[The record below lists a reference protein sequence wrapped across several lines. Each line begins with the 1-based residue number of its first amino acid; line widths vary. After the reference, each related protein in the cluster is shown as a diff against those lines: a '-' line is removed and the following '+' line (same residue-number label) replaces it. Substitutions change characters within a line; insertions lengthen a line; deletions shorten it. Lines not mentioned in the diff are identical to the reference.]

1 MTQAIVPNSDQMDG
15 STEQMTTPSA
25 DATEADDQKSTSQL
39 DLAALTTYL
48 ESATPGAVR
57 GTLSASL
64 IGGGRSNPTYRV
76 TDGDRTWVLRRPPYG
91 HVLPSAHDM
100 KREFTVISALAGTPV
115 PVPETV
121 LLCEDASVLGASFYL
136 MELVDGL
143 PVGTVEQASVLTP
156 EERRRLGFA
165 LADTVADLHGVDP
178 ASVGLGSFG
187 RPDGYLER
195 QLSRWGR
202 QWESSRTTDRP
213 EVAVLL
219 DKLSRA
225 LPQSQFPG
233 IVHGDVK
240 LDNVLASRD
249 DAGKIVAVL
258 DWEMATLGDTL
269 ADVGIMLSFWDQ
281 PGTADSP
288 ITKGLARLDGFPTRA
303 ELLDR
308 YATRR
313 GIDLP
318 NVDWYTVFADFKIAV
333 ILEGI
338 GARHAQGD
346 TVGGGFDDI
355 ADMVGPLLQRAL
367 DLAAVSTVSELR
379 R

>member
-1 MTQAIVPNSDQMDG
+1 
-15 STEQMTTPSA
+15 MTTSSA
-25 DATEADDQKSTSQL
+25 EATVSDDRERAAGL
-39 DLAALTTYL
+39 DVAALTTYL
-48 ESATPGAVR
+48 SDALDEGLGGQLT
-57 GTLSASL
+57 ASL
-64 IGGGRSNPTYRV
+64 ISGGRSNPTYRV
-76 TDGDRTWVLRRPPYG
+76 TDGTRTWVLRRPPYG

-100 KREFTVISALAGTPV
+100 KREFTVIRALSGTGV
-115 PVPETV
+115 PVPQAV
-121 LLCEDASVLGASFYL
+121 LLCEDTEVLGASFYL
-136 MELVDGL
+136 MELVDGT
-143 PVGTVEQASVLTP
+143 PVGTVEQASALAP
-156 EERRRLGFA
+156 AERRRLGFA
-165 LADTVADLHGVDP
+165 LADTLADLHEVDP
-178 ASVGLGSFG
+178 DAVGLGSFG

-195 QLSRWGR
+195 QLDRWAR
-202 QWESSRTTDRP
+202 QWEASRTADRP

-219 DKLSRA
+219 DKLRRA
-225 LPQSQFPG
+225 LPVTRFPG

-240 LDNVLASRD
+240 LDNVLAAPADPGR
-249 DAGKIVAVL
+249 IVAVL
-258 DWEMATLGDTL
+258 DWEMATLGDSL

-281 PGTADSP
+281 PGSVDNP

-313 GIDLP
+313 GIELP
-318 NVDWYTVFADFKIAV
+318 DVDWYTVFADFKIAV

-346 TVGGGFDDI
+346 TVGEGFDHI

-367 DLAAVSTVSELR
+367 DLAATSTVTELR

>member
-1 MTQAIVPNSDQMDG
+1 
-15 STEQMTTPSA
+15 MTTPCA
-25 DATEADDQKSTSQL
+25 DATGNDEQKLTPGL

-48 ESATPGAVR
+48 EAASPDAFR
-57 GTLSASL
+57 GPLSASL
-64 IGGGRSNPTYRV
+64 IGGGRSNPTYRIA
-76 TDGDRTWVLRRPPYG
+76 DADRTWVLRRPPYG

-100 KREFTVISALAGTPV
+100 KREFTVISALAGTAV
-115 PVPETV
+115 PVPKTV
-121 LLCEDASVLGASFYL
+121 LLCEDVSVLGAAFYL
-136 MELVDGL
+136 MELVDGRS
-143 PVGTVEQASVLTP
+143 VGTVDQVSALTP
-156 EERRRLGFA
+156 EERQRLGFA
-165 LADTVADLHGVDP
+165 LADTFADLHGVDP
-178 ASVGLGSFG
+178 MSVGLGSFG

-195 QLSRWGR
+195 QLDRWAR
-202 QWESSRTTDRP
+202 QWEASRTADRP

-219 DKLSRA
+219 DKLRRA
-225 LPQSQFPG
+225 LPVTRFPG

-240 LDNVLASRD
+240 LDNVLASCTD
-249 DAGKIVAVL
+249 PGEIVAVL

-281 PGTADSP
+281 PGTVDSP

-313 GIDLP
+313 GIELP
-318 NVDWYTVFADFKIAV
+318 DVDWYTVFADFKIAV

-338 GARHAQGD
+338 GARHAHGD
-346 TVGGGFDDI
+346 TVGEGFDDI

-367 DLAAVSTVSELR
+367 DLAAVSTVPELR